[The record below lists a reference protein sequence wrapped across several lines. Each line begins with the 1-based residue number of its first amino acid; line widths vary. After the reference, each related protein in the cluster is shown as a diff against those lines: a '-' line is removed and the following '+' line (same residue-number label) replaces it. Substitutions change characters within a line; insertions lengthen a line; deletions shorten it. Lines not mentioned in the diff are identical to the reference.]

1 MEKIRPFLVV
11 GCIFIYAQHYYF
23 GNGEHMQMSHKEQEI
38 YFSLLNREKKVVSIN
53 QLSGM
58 NRGYARKMLFS
69 LNKKGALYR
78 IAKGCYIVIP
88 PDMIANPLKFI
99 NDPYL
104 VIDQLMEI
112 FDEKY
117 YVGYQNAAQLHGIA
131 EQLPLSISVVVLNQR
146 RPLPFGNQRIDFRKT
161 SRSKFFGV
169 NKIKYS
175 DSSLSISDKEK
186 TIIDCLDRYD
196 VCGGIDEVTRM
207 ISNAIEDIN
216 GNKLLNYL
224 KRFDSKPLLQRIG
237 FILEKLLQNGF
248 DIDKSLLKNM
258 DKLVGERAYYLDPKM
273 KGKGRYSKRWKIIEN
288 VDTMSW
294 FYV

>member
-11 GCIFIYAQHYYF
+11 GWIFIYAQHYYF

-38 YFSLLNREKKVVSIN
+38 YFSLLNRGKKVVSIN

-117 YVGYQNAAQLHGIA
+117 YVGYQSAAQLHGIA
-131 EQLPLSISVVVLNQR
+131 EQMPLSMSVIVLNQK
-146 RPLPFGNQRIDFRKT
+146 RPLHFGNQRIYFRKT
-161 SRSKFFGV
+161 SMSKFFGI

-175 DSSLSISDKEK
+175 DSSLNISNKEK

-196 VCGGIDEVTRM
+196 LCGGIDEVTQI

-216 GNKLLNYL
+216 GIKLIQYL
-224 KRFDSKPLLQRIG
+224 KRFDSKPLLQRVG

-248 DIDKSLLKNM
+248 DVDKILLKEM
-258 DKLVGERAYYLDPKM
+258 EKLVGEKRYYLDPKM

-288 VDTMSW
+288 VDPMSW
-294 FYV
+294 LHV